1 MCERF
6 CSNCGQ
12 RIQQPP
18 PSNGSC
24 QHSGYQDALKL
35 SPEEIIELEKRLEQ
49 VKRDREIAEH
59 KRLAEMC
66 GDLFAPYPEFRK
78 RPTG

>member
-18 PSNGSC
+18 HSNGSC

-35 SPEEIIELEKRLEQ
+35 SPEVIKELEKRLEQ
-49 VKRDREIAEH
+49 VKRDREIEACM
-59 KRLAEMC
+59 RLAEMC

-78 RPTG
+78 HPIG